1 MRSRLLVLLFSSTLA
16 ISVACG
22 SEADD
27 SNNGAAS
34 SSSGSSSGGAS
45 SGGASSSGAASS
57 SGGSSGDGG
66 DAAAPAI
73 VTTCEPPV
81 RVDTLRGVNGADL
94 LTAAGYGDKWAVTW
108 YQAASVSGDGQ
119 SHFKGRVFD
128 GTAMKAEQDL
138 GVYEY
143 NTSNGLVSD
152 GNGRAFL
159 QALVGGTAKR
169 FIVDF
174 AAGTFASGTTFTG
187 VDGLQPWG
195 LAAIPGGG
203 ALSVFR
209 NGTKIA
215 SERWLPADADW
226 KPTDLAGS
234 PALVFNV
241 RAFATAAGK
250 GAALWYEN
258 KGATTEVSVTF
269 FDGMNWSAPA
279 AMSLATNDG
288 AIGFLEGGIFSNGD
302 VLVVYTHGASPV
314 VHTVRVHAAD
324 RTMDQVVDVGTAT
337 GASTTA
343 AGVIIDP
350 SDRISIAY
358 RDLGHAKVTR
368 NVGTGFEPAP
378 DLGPAESFRLERD
391 PTTNDLYLLTY
402 WQQSYSVRGLAA
414 LGSTWSPPVPFI
426 GVGITSGMTLS
437 RHTAVAFDTKGK
449 PTVFSMHEAP
459 GPGGLQVVYSKCH

>member
-1 MRSRLLVLLFSSTLA
+1 MRTQILFLLFSSTLA
-16 ISVACG
+16 IHLACG
-22 SEADD
+22 SEGEE
-27 SNNGAAS
+27 SNNAAS
-34 SSSGSSSGGAS
+34 SSSGGSSGAN

-57 SGGSSGDGG
+57 SGSSGGDGG
-66 DAAAPAI
+66 DGGPPPI
-73 VTTCEPPV
+73 VTICDAAV

-94 LTAAGYGDKWAVTW
+94 VTAAGYGDKWAVTW

-128 GTAMKAEQDL
+128 GTAMKDEQDL

-152 GNGRAFL
+152 GNGHAFA
-159 QALVGGTAKR
+159 QALIGGTAKR

-174 AAGTFASGTTFTG
+174 ATGLFSSGTTFTG

-209 NGTKIA
+209 DGTKIA
-215 SERWLPADADW
+215 SERWLPAETDW
-226 KPTDLAGS
+226 KATDLAGS
-234 PALVFNV
+234 PAIVFNV
-241 RAFATAAGK
+241 RAFATAGGK

-258 KGATTEVSVTF
+258 KGATSDVSVTF
-269 FDGMNWSAPA
+269 FDGSHWSTPVVK
-279 AMSLATNDG
+279 SLATNDG

-302 VLVVYTHGASPV
+302 VLFVYTHGASPI
-314 VHTVRVHAAD
+314 VHTVRARAAD
-324 RTMDQVVDVGTAT
+324 KMMDPVVDVGTAT

-350 SDRISIAY
+350 SDRVSIAY

-368 NVGTGFEPAP
+368 NVGTGFEPAV
-378 DLGPAESFRLERD
+378 DLGQADSFRLERD

-402 WQQSYSVRGLAA
+402 WQQNYSIRGVPV
-414 LGSTWSPPVPFI
+414 LGSTWSPPVAFI

-437 RHTAVAFDTKGK
+437 RQTAMAFDTKGK
-449 PTVFSMHEAP
+449 PTVFSMNESA
-459 GPGGLQVVYSKCH
+459 GAGGLQLVYSKCH